1 MEEGGKFILSVPL
14 SWINIICSLKKHN
27 GSPPYTYAEKKEFKN
42 VIRNMKKQ
50 SDEENFEEAEAQAY
64 RCWTPTGIPS
74 EVAEVFNDQS
84 VVKLQPSS
92 PPFCHL
98 AAALHSFTED
108 QPPYTLPLSS
118 TLPDMK
124 SSTAFYIELQKLYK
138 KRAEEEKEILKS
150 YIRVPGI
157 KDDFIDLFVKN
168 SHGIRMLRGEQ
179 WGKLDADPQA
189 LGTSLI
195 FNFIFVCRQR
205 TTTLTLL
212 FSAIAIETSPKQ
224 VAIHLALSAYA
235 SLSKKNQPNR
245 PLALTVESLMAEAQI
260 LLPRGATL
268 PEEFEYT
275 VGEVYVY
282 LFFSSSLSSTLL
294 LKEYHI
300 AFVLP
305 MRIYPILL
313 LSLEVS

>member
-1 MEEGGKFILSVPL
+1 MIVSRFVLNLSSIFDHFFPVVESHPDTAPSLRIDKPFSALVNYAMSVDFENMDVTDHGHIPYIVILVRVLEDWKKAVSLLYLYLYRGSTLFIFLE
-14 SWINIICSLKKHN
+14 KKHN

-42 VIRNMKKQ
+42 IIRNMKRQ

-98 AAALHSFTED
+98 AAALHSYTEN
-108 QPPYTLPLSS
+108 QPPFTLPLSS

-168 SHGIRMLRGEQ
+168 SHGIRLLRGEQ
-179 WGKLDADPQA
+179 WGKLDADPQV
-189 LGTSLI
+189 LGTSL
-195 FNFIFVCRQR
+195 F
-205 TTTLTLL
+205 LL
-212 FSAIAIETSPKQ
+212 FIIFD
-224 VAIHLALSAYA
+224 ID
-235 SLSKKNQPNR
+235 
-245 PLALTVESLMAEAQI
+245 
-260 LLPRGATL
+260 LL
-268 PEEFEYT
+268 
-275 VGEVYVY
+275 
-282 LFFSSSLSSTLL
+282 
-294 LKEYHI
+294 
-300 AFVLP
+300 FVDE
-305 MRIYPILL
+305 RRH
-313 LSLEVS
+313 

>member
-1 MEEGGKFILSVPL
+1 
-14 SWINIICSLKKHN
+14 
-27 GSPPYTYAEKKEFKN
+27 
-42 VIRNMKKQ
+42 MKKQ

-64 RCWTPTGIPS
+64 RCWTQTGIPS

-98 AAALHSFTED
+98 AAALHSYTKN

-150 YIRVPGI
+150 YIQVPGI

-189 LGTSLI
+189 LGTSFFFDIHFFCLSTTS
-195 FNFIFVCRQR
+195 
-205 TTTLTLL
+205 TTTLTL
-212 FSAIAIETSPKQ
+212 FSAISIQTSPKQ

-235 SLSKKNQPNR
+235 SLSKKKQLPNA
-245 PLALTVESLMAEAQI
+245 PLALTVESLTAEAQI
-260 LLPRGATL
+260 LLPPGGTL

-282 LFFSSSLSSTLL
+282 ILNLLYFFSLSSTLL
-294 LKEYHI
+294 LKGCHFL

-305 MRIYPILL
+305 MRIYPTLL
-313 LSLEVS
+313 LSLEVSWLRKPSK

>member
-14 SWINIICSLKKHN
+14 SWINIYLFLKKHN

-42 VIRNMKKQ
+42 IIRNMKKQ

-195 FNFIFVCRQR
+195 FNFLEFHFCFL
-205 TTTLTLL
+205 TTNDDADVVVLSDRNRNLTK
-212 FSAIAIETSPKQ
+212 TSSNPSCLECLR
-224 VAIHLALSAYA
+224 LAV
-235 SLSKKNQPNR
+235 KEK
-245 PLALTVESLMAEAQI
+245 
-260 LLPRGATL
+260 
-268 PEEFEYT
+268 
-275 VGEVYVY
+275 
-282 LFFSSSLSSTLL
+282 ST
-294 LKEYHI
+294 KPSTCI
-300 AFVLP
+300 NS
-305 MRIYPILL
+305 RITYG
-313 LSLEVS
+313 

>member
-1 MEEGGKFILSVPL
+1 
-14 SWINIICSLKKHN
+14 
-27 GSPPYTYAEKKEFKN
+27 
-42 VIRNMKKQ
+42 MKKQ

-64 RCWTPTGIPS
+64 RCWTQTGIPS
-74 EVAEVFNDQS
+74 EVTEVFNDHS

-98 AAALHSFTED
+98 AAALHSFTKN

-150 YIRVPGI
+150 YIQVPGI

-179 WGKLDADPQA
+179 WGKLDANPQA
-189 LGTSLI
+189 LGTGFFFL
-195 FNFIFVCRQR
+195 FRR
-205 TTTLTLL
+205 RMTLTL
-212 FSAIAIETSPKQ
+212 FSATAIETSPKQ

-235 SLSKKNQPNR
+235 SLSNKQQPNA
-245 PLALTVESLMAEAQI
+245 PLALTIESLMAEAQI
-260 LLPRGATL
+260 LLPPRTTL

-275 VGEVYVY
+275 VGEVFVIFS
-282 LFFSSSLSSTLL
+282 FFSSTSL
-294 LKEYHI
+294 LKEFHFLYI
-300 AFVLP
+300 DFVLP
-305 MRIYPILL
+305 MRIYPTRL
-313 LSLEVS
+313 LSLEVSWLRKLSR